1 MWQSRTPD
9 ANFSKGLLVL
19 ETCVTPGSDI
29 ITAERTQLCL
39 VAESDVSFVPDP
51 SLAGVGV
58 RTGHVR
64 DGNQGLDGEHNSAR
78 TKSKSDPPN
87 KFNKRLQEADAQGI
101 PQFGSSGPI

>member
-19 ETCVTPGSDI
+19 ETRVAPGSDI

-39 VAESDVSFVPDP
+39 VAERDVSFVPDP

-58 RTGHVR
+58 RTGHDEGLDVR
-64 DGNQGLDGEHNSAR
+64 DGNQGLDGAHKHR
-78 TKSKSDPPN
+78 RFTQCTLGTRVP
-87 KFNKRLQEADAQGI
+87 
-101 PQFGSSGPI
+101 